1 MASKSSRQTFAK
13 TNRERA
19 LRERRALKQE
29 KKEEKKR
36 AAAAERAAE
45 GAEGTPAPE
54 ID

>member
-1 MASKSSRQTFAK
+1 MDEKNIEVKVVNGTLTIK
-13 TNRERA
+13 GE
-19 LRERRALKQE
+19 KQE
-29 KKEEKKR
+29 EKEEKKR